1 MTAEQLFNTEIEI
14 GDDALVELDGVPT
27 FLHYDGPG
35 CRINA
40 DTLGVFRS
48 SRGGYVLLTI
58 EQMRELVDEE
68 AV

>member
-14 GDDALVELDGVPT
+14 GDDLFAMLDGVPT
-27 FLHYDGPG
+27 FLHYEGLG
-35 CRINA
+35 GRINA

-48 SRGGYVLLTI
+48 SRGGFVLLTI
-58 EQMRELVDEE
+58 EQMKELVDEE